1 MKGSFLGPR
10 FDEKFIENNLIN
22 LKAKFN
28 KKPSDE
34 ISSYIAKE
42 LSNHKTVGWF
52 QGRMEFG
59 PRAS

>member
-34 ISSYIAKE
+34 ISSYIAKGY
-42 LSNHKTVGWF
+42 LIIK
-52 QGRMEFG
+52 R
-59 PRAS
+59 